1 MFTYSRPRRIAP
13 RSACGWPLREKRDE
27 LGIQVGDDGPPARP
41 WAKGAN
47 VGWGSFATAS
57 RCSSGRVSSGPGAGA
72 SVRTS
77 LPVPH
82 EGRPAPTASA

>member
-1 MFTYSRPRRIAP
+1 MFTYSSAARLKCVWLAITGKSRRARARGRRRRPP
-13 RSACGWPLREKRDE
+13 
-27 LGIQVGDDGPPARP
+27 GPPVGERCRP
-41 WAKGAN
+41 GIGFIRN
-47 VGWGSFATAS
+47 REPVFERQGVF
-57 RCSSGRVSSGPGAGA
+57 RPGAGA